1 MSDRALLFLG
11 SFLLLL
17 LSLASA
23 GYLVAT
29 KQVLSLD
36 GIFLTLVSLLSALC
50 FALYLMFVI
59 NRAKA
64 ELSGKK

>member
-11 SFLLLL
+11 SILLLI
-17 LSLASA
+17 LSLASV
-23 GYLVAT
+23 GYLAAT
-29 KQVLSLD
+29 KQLLTLD
-36 GIFLTLVSLLSALC
+36 GIFISLVSLLMALC

-64 ELSGKK
+64 EISGKK